1 MPAPAIIRHLWLASV
16 VIVTATAAESPPPTP
31 PLVAEAFVRVLV
43 GFGGGRAAEQLSATN
58 VIQFLCCLWWLRHKN
73 WPKQRQQRQLWWNHC

>member
-31 PLVAEAFVRVLV
+31 PTVAEAFVRVLV
-43 GFGGGRAAEQLSATN
+43 GLGGGRAAIWIGVVDVSFVREKMT
-58 VIQFLCCLWWLRHKN
+58 RKE
-73 WPKQRQQRQLWWNHC
+73 R